1 MKRPTFIALL
11 LFILAGMHPAL
22 MGTHDDKPFGVLTL
36 RLTVTIRAQMSQKQE
51 TSSDSDNI
59 TVSYSENDTYAITRL
74 PDPESNGGLDLQSF
88 TPILSAGGGGN
99 FESHINGEV
108 SKRAW
113 GYAVTKQP
121 EQTSA
126 YVKVDFTEGTVD
138 FTALEGV
145 LDCIRSTSSI
155 PEADCGALLDAGM
168 TATEAFLDG
177 QFRQQL
183 VGHFAPNAKSFA
195 VAGSAS
201 YKVSPKGAEA
211 NTVDSGTITVGYTIT
226 YGGAPDTEAVIEPPD
241 GYDTWRP
248 DAGLYESF
256 TAGPHPLTVKVHL
269 KKKGDPKAPAQ
280 HKAQFKFILVGT
292 THEPGTC
299 MNFPPEPKTTP
310 DLKISQASIGNGGAP
325 LNSNLRILDDDGQQ
339 AETLDKD
346 LNESQ
351 VTVSSYDWGGSA
363 RLQVTAI
370 LEDGTSIIAHL
381 DTDNTKTELKI
392 PQDENNN
399 GIADSWEKSNNDG
412 ILMASPPN
420 ADSDSKPEGDGDL
433 GDGLTVYEEYRGFI
447 VGEQHEHISTKPR
460 VKDFFVCDTTNK
472 AEGGIKLFQQLT
484 HLEVHRLTRSELGPD
499 RIINRNHGSMPH
511 EVDQHGVI
519 IVPGED
525 GLVSEATSVPGT
537 PEDIMGTPKRHLHV
551 EIGLGLLGGDF
562 PAQRLASTVAHEL
575 LHCCDVWH
583 HGDSDPGYRIITR
596 IYPSE
601 GLKLLYIFDAGSSGK
616 PIGVGT
622 PITLVIEK
630 TGQRIARLDPD
641 DHRFDSDWRVWIGTK
656 HGQHSGDTNCVMR
669 YHVANIYIN
678 DAGEYVF
685 FSDYEKT
692 GMGLCQDPRG
702 TGVND
707 KDRGIDSHGGK
718 LESRYGDADSDNG
731 GGKCLKRFC
740 VNDKYH

>member
-11 LFILAGMHPAL
+11 LFILAGMQPAL

-36 RLTVTIRAQMSQKQE
+36 RLTVTIRAQMSQKLE

-113 GYAVTKQP
+113 GYTVAKQP

-201 YKVSPKGAEA
+201 YRVSPKGAEA

-226 YGGAPDTEAVIEPPD
+226 YGGAPDTEAVIETPG
-241 GYDTWRP
+241 GYDIWRP

-256 TAGPHPLTVKVHL
+256 TAGPRPLTVKVHL

-351 VTVSSYDWGGSA
+351 VTISSYDWGGSA

-399 GIADSWEKSNNDG
+399 GIADCWERWNNHG
-412 ILMASPPN
+412 ALMASPPN
-420 ADSDSKPEGDGDL
+420 ADDDLEPKGDGDS

-447 VGEQHEHISTKPR
+447 VKGEHISTNPKK
-460 VKDFFVCDTTNK
+460 KDFFVCDTTNK
-472 AEGGIKLFQQLT
+472 AEGGIKLLQQLT
-484 HLEVHRLTRSELGPD
+484 HFEVHRLSRSELGPD

-511 EVDQHGVI
+511 EVEQHGVI

-525 GLVSEATSVPGT
+525 GLVSEATYVPGT
-537 PEDIMGTPKRHLHV
+537 PEGIMGTPKSHLHV
-551 EIGLGLLGGDF
+551 EIGLGFLAGDY
-562 PAQRLASTVAHEL
+562 PARRLDQCVAHEL
-575 LHCCDVWH
+575 LHCCNVWH
-583 HGDSDPGYRIITR
+583 HGDSDLGFKIVKSAFDSKGFKY
-596 IYPSE
+596 
-601 GLKLLYIFDAGSSGK
+601 LCIFDLDKNGKAVEKGGPIIVVLEETGKRSGS
-616 PIGVGT
+616 
-622 PITLVIEK
+622 
-630 TGQRIARLDPD
+630 RLAKD
-641 DHRFDSDWRVWIGTK
+641 DYRFDKGFLAWIGTK
-656 HGQHSGDTNCVMR
+656 HGQHSGDTDCVMR
-669 YHVANIYIN
+669 YNCAKGYIN
-678 DAGEYVF
+678 GAGEYVF
-685 FSDYEKT
+685 FGDAEKV
-692 GMGLCQDPRG
+692 GMRLCQDPRG

-707 KDRGIDSHGGK
+707 KDRGVDSRGAK
-718 LESRYGDADSDNG
+718 LEPRYGDAD
-731 GGKCLKRFC
+731 GGKGNCLNGFC